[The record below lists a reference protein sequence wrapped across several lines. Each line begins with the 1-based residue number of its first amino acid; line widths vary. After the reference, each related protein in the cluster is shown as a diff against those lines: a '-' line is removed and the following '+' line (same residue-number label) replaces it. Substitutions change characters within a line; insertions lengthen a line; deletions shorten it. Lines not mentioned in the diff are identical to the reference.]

1 MPYEDTYKLIMSKLE
16 DPDIMITTKISYSIK
31 YINIVLPYN
40 INNLKSIIFSD
51 TKIIYP
57 NVQNPSFFSYYFMN
71 NKNMNMNMNMDMDM
85 NMNLE
90 SLLQKNIN
98 ISEIIGTKQC
108 SNNCRYIS
116 LKCLQ
121 VDIIYMLRFAEI
133 LDLEELSKGI
143 IIVPVESLYKYY
155 KYMIK
160 YIRLHIIKKFFSGTL
175 ANNKNFVN
183 SARKLWKYVE
193 NNLNKTTSQFGE
205 TLPINIIY
213 KKIISDFH
221 QAFFIKKTMFP
232 EYSDLSEIVDD
243 YNNTIKYINKSCILF
258 KNKKHNE
265 NTLESISINFADRQM
280 GGQMDGRMDGG
291 SKVSKKQSIILHNN
305 VEFDDMILDNT
316 PLMQTKKN
324 ILQQVHTILKNEIN
338 FLGKLSNSI

>member
-1 MPYEDTYKLIMSKLE
+1 
-16 DPDIMITTKISYSIK
+16 
-31 YINIVLPYN
+31 
-40 INNLKSIIFSD
+40 
-51 TKIIYP
+51 
-57 NVQNPSFFSYYFMN
+57 
-71 NKNMNMNMNMDMDM
+71 
-85 NMNLE
+85 
-90 SLLQKNIN
+90 
-98 ISEIIGTKQC
+98 
-108 SNNCRYIS
+108 
-116 LKCLQ
+116 
-121 VDIIYMLRFAEI
+121 
-133 LDLEELSKGI
+133 
-143 IIVPVESLYKYY
+143 
-155 KYMIK
+155 
-160 YIRLHIIKKFFSGTL
+160 LHIIKKFFSGTL

-205 TLPINIIY
+205 SLPINIIY

-258 KNKKHNE
+258 KNEKHNE

-280 GGQMDGRMDGG
+280 GGQMDVQMDGG
-291 SKVSKKQSIILHNN
+291 SKISKKQSIILHNN
-305 VEFDDMILDNT
+305 VEFDDMVLDNT
-316 PLMQTKKN
+316 PSMQTNKN